1 MVAGAAFADPE
12 ADFNLAEVS
21 GNASV
26 TWGVDLDKGTT
37 GFKNE
42 TGAKIKL
49 NLVNSGTKSTSGEG
63 IWAEL
68 GIKLDNNMVIQ
79 ADGDGKTSAVADG
92 KIVVDV
98 AKLHFYNFY
107 VGIKSGDTT
116 VGKLELPN
124 AVRSSWAAL
133 ADVVDTK
140 REQGIVLGYGD
151 NKNIN
156 FEFDFRSNKAALTAA
171 VDGTKYV
178 EVINNATGVVTVV
191 SATVTGTEIT
201 YDATAKTYKANDGY
215 TVVRE
220 IVAGAAA
227 AGADNYYT
235 NDYGLAAEF
244 KLLDSNE
251 YVNGLFATVG
261 GSLQLGTASKPA
273 LGAAASAGYKL
284 ALNDTFYVKPVVG
297 FTMAIADVSA
307 STINPTMNLAG
318 GLVFGWG
325 DETDANAGVYY
336 LDNDQAKKV
345 TPGVGVNVLVP
356 LVEKPTI
363 VISPSFYSGS
373 IVENLTAAATADISI
388 PSSGEAGIAV
398 AGGLKYAIA
407 ATDSVTVTPQVGARF
422 ATKSF
427 TGAAKA
433 VDSKYTWSVA
443 NTDNGGES
451 DLTGTANGLLNLK
464 AGLDVAGLINNTT
477 FSVWYQS
484 RNLLN
489 TTDGAK
495 KLGTINVQCKISF

>member
-116 VGKLELPN
+116 VGSLELPN
-124 AVRSSWAAL
+124 AVRSAWGAL
-133 ADVVDTK
+133 DAVAGTSHT
-140 REQGIVLGYGD
+140 QGIVLGYGD

-156 FEFDFRSNKAALTAA
+156 FEFDFRSNKAPATPA
-171 VDGTKYV
+171 VPGKTWWFVVGGTTYTTPTWTD
-178 EVINNATGVVTVV
+178 NATTIWSDATDAQKAGKTLISGVTVLDTKV
-191 SATVTGTEIT
+191 VGGT
-201 YDATAKTYKANDGY
+201 
-215 TVVRE
+215 
-220 IVAGAAA
+220 A
-227 AGADNYYT
+227 AGADDYYT

-261 GSLQLGTASKPA
+261 GSFQINEKA

-297 FTMAIADVSA
+297 WTMDADLSA
-307 STINPTMNLAG
+307 QKINAMKLAG

-345 TPGVGVNVLVP
+345 IPGVGVNVLVP
-356 LVEKPTI
+356 LNDSDPIIIT
-363 VISPSFYSGS
+363 PSFYSGS

-388 PSSGEAGIAV
+388 PRNGGDAGIAV

-422 ATKSF
+422 ATADF
-427 TGAAKA
+427 VGAAKKGGDPA
-433 VDSKYTWSVA
+433 KYTWEVA
-443 NTDNGGES
+443 NTDNGGVADNVAAAGDS
-451 DLTGTANGLLNLK
+451 LLNIK

-484 RNLLN
+484 RNLLQ
-489 TTDGAK
+489 TAGDAK

>member
-1 MVAGAAFADPE
+1 MKKILAIVTMAAMVAGAAFADPE

-124 AVRSSWAAL
+124 AVQSAWAAL
-133 ADVVDTK
+133 SDVAGTSH
-140 REQGIVLGYGD
+140 EQGIVLGYGD

-156 FEFDFRSNKAALTAA
+156 FEFDFRSNKVANGASTTYVYWNGTTVQTTTDKATA
-171 VDGTKYV
+171 
-178 EVINNATGVVTVV
+178 EATGNTILRETTN
-191 SATVTGTEIT
+191 AGT
-201 YDATAKTYKANDGY
+201 
-215 TVVRE
+215 
-220 IVAGAAA
+220 
-227 AGADNYYT
+227 ADYYT

-251 YVNGLFATVG
+251 FVNGLFATVG
-261 GSLQLGTASKPA
+261 GAFQINEKA

-284 ALNDTFYVKPVVG
+284 KLNDTFYVKPVVG
-297 FTMAIADVSA
+297 FTMAIKDVSA
-307 STINPTMNLAG
+307 STINPAMNLAG

-325 DETDANAGVYY
+325 DEADSNAGVPYV
-336 LDNDQAKKV
+336 DNDAHKKV

-356 LVEKPTI
+356 LKENPTI
-363 VISPSFYSGS
+363 VIVPSFYSGS
-373 IVENLTAAATADISI
+373 IVENLTAAAVAQIALPTSG
-388 PSSGEAGIAV
+388 GEAKIAV

-407 ATDSVTVTPQVGARF
+407 ATDAVTVTPYVGARF
-422 ATKSF
+422 ATKNYAN
-427 TGAAKA
+427 AAKA
-433 VDSKYTWSVA
+433 ALDYA
-443 NTDNGGES
+443 NTDNGGIKDTE
-451 DLTGTANGLLNLK
+451 GVAANGLLNLK

-484 RNLLN
+484 RNLLQ
-489 TTDGAK
+489 TADGAK

>member
-1 MVAGAAFADPE
+1 MKKILAIVTMAAMVAGAAFADPE

-26 TWGVDLDKGTT
+26 TWGVDLDEGTT

-116 VGKLELPN
+116 VGSLELPN
-124 AVRSSWAAL
+124 AVRSAWGAL
-133 ADVVDTK
+133 GAVAGTSHD
-140 REQGIVLGYGD
+140 QGIVLGYGD

-156 FEFDFRSNKAALTAA
+156 FEFDFRSNKA
-171 VDGTKYV
+171 G
-178 EVINNATGVVTVV
+178 
-191 SATVTGTEIT
+191 
-201 YDATAKTYKANDGY
+201 
-215 TVVRE
+215 
-220 IVAGAAA
+220 
-227 AGADNYYT
+227 DNYYT

-261 GSLQLGTASKPA
+261 GSFQINEKA

-307 STINPTMNLAG
+307 STINPAMNLAG

-325 DETDANAGVYY
+325 DEADANAGVYY

-345 TPGVGVNVLVP
+345 IPGVGVNVLVP
-356 LVEKPTI
+356 LVENPTI

-373 IVENLTAAATADISI
+373 IVENLTAAATADIKI

-422 ATKSF
+422 ATKGF
-427 TGAAKA
+427 TGAAKTA
-433 VDSKYTWSVA
+433 SDKYTWSVA
-443 NTDNGGES
+443 NTDNGGIA
-451 DLTGTANGLLNLK
+451 DNVGVAADGLLNIK

-484 RNLLN
+484 RNLLQ
-489 TTDGAK
+489 TADGAK